1 MAADTFDID
10 IEQWTS
16 FRMSLV
22 YSDDQGPV
30 PIDNYEA
37 RMQIRRRFGSPLLI
51 DASSTNEMIDIQR
64 GGQPGRIDVW
74 IGAEQTAV
82 LTRNCVYD
90 LNLIRKDLPDDV
102 IRVVQGKVVVRRAV
116 TEPYSTEEDLAP
128 TQPDDTAADVVVVTP

>member
-10 IEQWTS
+10 VEQWTS
-16 FRMSLV
+16 FRMNLV

-30 PIDNYEA
+30 PIGDYEA

-51 DASSTNEMIDIQR
+51 DASTYNGKIVLERD
-64 GGQPGRIDVW
+64 GQPGRIDVW

-90 LNLIRKDLPDDV
+90 LNLIRKNQPDDV
-102 IRVVQGKVVVRRAV
+102 VRVIQGKVLVRRAV
-116 TEPYSTEEDLAP
+116 TEPFATDDDVAP
-128 TQPDDTAADVVVVTP
+128 DQPAEIVEPAVTP